1 MDWANKG
8 CLEFAGLVLDL
19 EGHRCTFR
27 QVVEPDVAYIAA
39 SKRVGLPVFSKE
51 RSGASVALELRNG
64 ARHTL
69 MADLFQEMPKG
80 LPPDKAMTHRFL
92 LADPSAAGLRVSGR
106 SYPSRRFL
114 HKGDSCQTHRE
125 CFSLKS

>member
-8 CLEFAGLVLDL
+8 RLEFAGLLLDL

-51 RSGASVALELRNG
+51 RSGASVAPELCNG
-64 ARHTL
+64 TRQTESP
-69 MADLFQEMPKG
+69 FS
-80 LPPDKAMTHRFL
+80 
-92 LADPSAAGLRVSGR
+92 SASVIAIR
-106 SYPSRRFL
+106 SAS
-114 HKGDSCQTHRE
+114 S
-125 CFSLKS
+125 

>member
-8 CLEFAGLVLDL
+8 CVEFAGLLLDL

-51 RSGASVALELRNG
+51 RSGASVAPELRNG

-69 MADLFQEMPKG
+69 MADLFQEMPKVCT
-80 LPPDKAMTHRFL
+80 LAAMAPAATSSPL
-92 LADPSAAGLRVSGR
+92 IALALVNKLSSPRVIR
-106 SYPSRRFL
+106 
-114 HKGDSCQTHRE
+114 
-125 CFSLKS
+125 KSFAVKF